1 MTDQK
6 QSPVDH
12 FSARAPEWHLLYA
25 KPAFRQRFN
34 LFLGGVQS
42 VSQPPA
48 KILDFGC
55 GAGVM
60 ACELARHGYSV
71 MGVDAATGMVEA
83 STNYAKSNDISNIE
97 FKQTDIVGDSLPK
110 NEFDVVIC
118 SSVIEYVK
126 EDEKLASNLVAAL
139 KPGGHIFISI
149 PNQRSL
155 LGKLEDVV
163 SSLGFRKGDS
173 GDADVIYANK
183 RYSASEFASLLAK
196 NGVSDI
202 RHSYFECPF
211 IGRLGWVLSK
221 SSLIGVMN
229 LVSGKKNNTD

>member
-1 MTDQK
+1 MTEQK

-25 KPAFRQRFN
+25 KPAFRQRFD
-34 LFLGGVQS
+34 LFLNGVQS

-48 KILDFGC
+48 RVLDFGC

-60 ACELARHGYSV
+60 ACELARRGYTV

-83 STNYAKSNDISNIE
+83 STKYAQTNKIDNIS
-97 FKQTDIVGDSLPK
+97 FKQTDTVGASLPK

-126 EDEKLASNLVAAL
+126 QDEELASNLVAAL
-139 KPGGHIFISI
+139 KPGGHIFISV

-155 LGKLEDVV
+155 LGKLEDMV
-163 SSLGFRKGDS
+163 SSLGFRKGGS
-173 GDADVIYANK
+173 GDADVSYANK
-183 RYSASEFASLLAK
+183 RYSAKAFAAMLK
-196 NGVSDI
+196 QNGI
-202 RHSYFECPF
+202 AGIQHTYFECPF
-211 IGRLGWVLSK
+211 IGRIGWLFSK

-229 LVSGKKNNTD
+229 LVSGKKTN